1 MGVSP
6 FSERGLDEALGLAI
20 GFRRVGLGA
29 DVLDAQLLA
38 SIAKGESF
46 VAAAVVG
53 HDAGDGDAEALI
65 MSHSRLEKGN
75 GAIGLLVGLDL
86 GEGDAGMI
94 VDADVDKLP
103 ADAAAVALASA
114 IAGDAVAD
122 TLETPELFDV
132 DVKESRLGSRVHSAV
147 AARPAPGR
155 VFGLIPT
162 AAECG

>member
-1 MGVSP
+1 MPVILMQPDRELVGATVGCGVGLGVSP
-6 FSERGLDEALGLAI
+6 FPERGLDEALGLAV

-38 SIAKGESF
+38 SIAKGESL

-53 HDAGDGDAEALI
+53 HDAGDGDAEAVI
-65 MSHSRLEKGN
+65 ISHSRLEKGN
-75 GAIGLLVGLDL
+75 GAIGLLIELDL

-94 VDADVDKLP
+94 VDTDVDELP

-114 IAGDAVAD
+114 IA
-122 TLETPELFDV
+122 P
-132 DVKESRLGSRVHSAV
+132 
-147 AARPAPGR
+147 ARPAPGR